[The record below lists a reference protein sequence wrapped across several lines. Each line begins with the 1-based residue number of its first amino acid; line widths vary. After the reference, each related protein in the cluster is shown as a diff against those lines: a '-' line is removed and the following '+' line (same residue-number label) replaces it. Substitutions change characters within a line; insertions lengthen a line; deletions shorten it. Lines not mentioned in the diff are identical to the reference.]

1 MFCFNFFHYLPSSC
15 LRIYLVIPSHA
26 TNEFTHVIGEHFCQ
40 NLHNSSSNENVIT
53 CTSDTFDLQNILKS
67 VCSGSAD
74 SIFEGSCTE
83 FTSFVGCVWEGI
95 IEKYT
100 PLGSA
105 KHLEVNHSFN
115 VNRPLED
122 ILERWMEGRIMI
134 NKEIAHEA
142 SDEENKG
149 ISNDGEKERVG
160 QLSQDNSYISEVSA
174 SDETSTDGVTFERNN
189 SVVGEEHFME
199 LKSNEGIESE
209 IDNIETTIA
218 AAVKEFLGDL
228 KVLESKQEDA
238 SLDSSRPPILEFGRD
253 SGKALTKIEKLFDRL
268 IREHKSDMM
277 GKYLTKQRDSIFARY
292 ILGDSLMSF
301 KSLFKQ
307 QINDLRDHFGE
318 KFESK
323 LADIVEN
330 NDDIEVR
337 SRKITEIAA
346 GALEGFKT
354 AAKHTFPSTLQDDA
368 ELNEIVN
375 DLSDGM
381 IRDLM
386 LITEEQQDIDE
397 EWARTVSGNYNDID
411 EEDEDV
417 ALEGPSQKGP
427 TKWYKKLAIRL
438 LVLGVNY
445 FQGWLVLEQL
455 RKDAAE
461 RDKIMPKFPLF

>member
-1 MFCFNFFHYLPSSC
+1 M
-15 LRIYLVIPSHA
+15 IPCHE
-26 TNEFTHVIGEHFCQ
+26 TNEFAHVIGENFCQ
-40 NLHNSSSNENVIT
+40 NLYNSSSNENVIT
-53 CTSDTFDLQNILKS
+53 CTSNTFDLQNIFKS

-74 SIFEGSCTE
+74 SIFEGSCIE

-95 IEKYT
+95 IEKYSL
-100 PLGSA
+100 LGSA
-105 KHLEVNHSFN
+105 KQLEVNHSFN
-115 VNRPLED
+115 ADRPLED
-122 ILERWMEGRIMI
+122 ILERWMEERIMN
-134 NKEIAHEA
+134 NKVIAHEPN
-142 SDEENKG
+142 DEENKG
-149 ISNDGEKERVG
+149 ILNDGENERVDK
-160 QLSQDNSYISEVSA
+160 LSQDNSYVSEVSA
-174 SDETSTDGVTFERNN
+174 SSDETSTDGVTFERDKIADN
-189 SVVGEEHFME
+189 SVIGEEHFME
-199 LKSNEGIESE
+199 SKSNEGIDSDIE
-209 IDNIETTIA
+209 NIETTIA
-218 AAVKEFLGDL
+218 ATVEEFLGDL

-253 SGKALTKIEKLFDRL
+253 SGKALTKIEKLFDHL
-268 IREHKSDMM
+268 LREHKSDTM

-292 ILGDSLMSF
+292 VLGDSLMSF

-307 QINDLRDHFGE
+307 QITDLRDHFGE

-337 SRKITEIAA
+337 NRKITEIAA

-354 AAKHTFPSTLQDDA
+354 AAKHTFPSALQDEA

-375 DLSDGM
+375 DLSGGM

-427 TKWYKKLAIRL
+427 TKWYKKLAVRV

-461 RDKIMPKFPLF
+461 RDKNMPKFPLF